1 VNEGETV
8 EKMTHVDLNGAY
20 GSRFSFNLVTESGLS
35 QLYLD
40 NVVIVQYGS
49 TCPEDGN

>member
-1 VNEGETV
+1 
-8 EKMTHVDLNGAY
+8 MTHVDLDGAY
-20 GSRFSFNLVTESGLS
+20 GSRFSFNLVAGSGLS

-49 TCPEDGN
+49 TCPDSEN